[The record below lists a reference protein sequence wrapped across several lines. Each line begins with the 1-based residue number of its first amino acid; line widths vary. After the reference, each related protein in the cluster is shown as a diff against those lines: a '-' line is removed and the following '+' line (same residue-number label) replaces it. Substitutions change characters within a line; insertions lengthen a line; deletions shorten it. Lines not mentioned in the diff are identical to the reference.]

1 MPLYALKAGQK
12 HYKRNRSGDAKHRLT
27 LMKPGEIVEL
37 RDSQY
42 KAFSDKF
49 DYVGRTEGEEAVE
62 TAETDSEGPVTP
74 VLVRREDGGYDLVNP
89 DTEKVLN
96 DNPLALG
103 DVAEIIETYK
113 ATVSDET
120 AEAIAQDTVASVEEM
135 DTDDSED
142 DENSG
147 DDEPD
152 DEESEDGVDGEE
164 DDTSKEDETP

>member
-12 HYKRNRSGDAKHRLT
+12 HYRRNPGGDSKNRLT

-42 KAFSDKF
+42 QAFSDKF

-62 TAETDSEGPVTP
+62 TAETDGSGPVDP

-89 DTEKVLN
+89 DTEQVL
-96 DNPLALG
+96 DDTPLAIG
-103 DVAEIIETYK
+103 DVAEAIQDYN

-164 DDTSKEDETP
+164 DDTSK